1 MLTINWYLKRRN
13 FIKNILHLFYIIL
26 YIILR
31 EAFLLFIL
39 LLDLEAICWG
49 LSSRSCSFLQ
59 EVLSILWSYIDILLL
74 PSGGYQTDF
83 FSELYFILLCVL
95 VLLVNYLLS
104 SACWSFTF
112 SSSLGC
118 CFSLN
123 YIIYHYELNLF
134 N

>member
-1 MLTINWYLKRRN
+1 MDRCSIP
-13 FIKNILHLFYIIL
+13 I
-26 YIILR
+26 R
-31 EAFLLFIL
+31 E
-39 LLDLEAICWG
+39 
-49 LSSRSCSFLQ
+49 
-59 EVLSILWSYIDILLL
+59 VSILWSYIDILLL

-123 YIIYHYELNLF
+123 YIIYHFFAMNEIKAKITKRNDIV
-134 N
+134 NK